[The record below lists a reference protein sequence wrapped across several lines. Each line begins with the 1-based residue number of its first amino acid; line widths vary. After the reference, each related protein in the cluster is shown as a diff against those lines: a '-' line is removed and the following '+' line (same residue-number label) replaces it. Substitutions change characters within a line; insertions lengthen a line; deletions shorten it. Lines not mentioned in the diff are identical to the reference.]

1 MTVYE
6 SLLNIRNDKGA
17 GFLVL
22 LDPDNGS
29 PEELARQAS
38 RCEVSGADAL
48 LIGGS
53 LMLRDGF
60 QEAVEAVKAQTSLPL
75 IIFPGSPN
83 QLSPEADAILFI
95 TLISG
100 RNPQHLIGDQVAAAP
115 AVKQM
120 GLETIPT
127 GYMLISSGAPT
138 TVEFISNTPP
148 LPRNKPGLAAATALA
163 GQYLGLKLIY
173 LEAGSGADKS
183 VPDNMISAVRDW
195 IDLPLIVGGG
205 IRSPEEAVSKVRS
218 GADFVVVG
226 TAFENKSDTST
237 MKDFSDAVHSAV
249 KPGRNP

>member
-1 MTVYE
+1 MIYE
-6 SLLNIRNDKGA
+6 KLLAAADDQGA
-17 GFLVL
+17 GYLVL
-22 LDPDNGS
+22 IDPDRSTPG
-29 PEELARQAS
+29 QAAKTAVA
-38 RCEVSGADAL
+38 CTEAGVNAL
-48 LIGGS
+48 LVGTSILVS
-53 LMLRDGF
+53 DGLDNLIK
-60 QEAVEAVKAQTSLPL
+60 EIKSAASLPVIL
-75 IIFPGSPN
+75 FPGGAGH
-83 QLSPEADAILFI
+83 LSREAHAVLFLS
-95 TLISG
+95 LISG

-115 AVKQM
+115 ALKQM

-138 TVEFISNTPP
+138 TVEFISNTQP

-163 GQYLGLKLIY
+163 GQYLGLKIIY

-183 VPDNMISAVRDW
+183 VPDEMISAVRDW

-249 KPGRNP
+249 KSGRNP